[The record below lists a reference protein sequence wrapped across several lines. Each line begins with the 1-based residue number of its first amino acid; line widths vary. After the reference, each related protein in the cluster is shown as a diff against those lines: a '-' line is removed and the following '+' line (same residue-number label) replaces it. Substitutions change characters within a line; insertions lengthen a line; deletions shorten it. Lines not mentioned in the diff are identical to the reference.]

1 MAKLNGEKTKVGPV
15 VLEKEGET
23 VTGKRA
29 ANLFIKQYADI
40 SDIEI
45 DKDRR
50 RQVSLDIQ
58 ELKELSHGQKRHRNG
73 QTIHT

>member
-50 RQVSLDIQ
+50 RQVSLDI
-58 ELKELSHGQKRHRNG
+58 
-73 QTIHT
+73 

>member
-50 RQVSLDIQ
+50 RQIEANPPLLFSTMTLIDVG
-58 ELKELSHGQKRHRNG
+58 E
-73 QTIHT
+73 

>member
-1 MAKLNGEKTKVGPV
+1 MAKLNGEKRKVGPV
-15 VLEKEGET
+15 VLEKEDEI

-45 DKDRR
+45 GQ
-50 RQVSLDIQ
+50 RQKKTSQ
-58 ELKELSHGQKRHRNG
+58 SG
-73 QTIHT
+73 HTGT